1 MICIFIPSG
10 MVVQPTILETI
21 LVILELTMEYVVGM
35 HTDWFFKSIYVYIGP
50 DS

>member
-21 LVILELTMEYVVGM
+21 LVILELTMEYVVG
-35 HTDWFFKSIYVYIGP
+35 TDFVLVFKVFFLQIQQ
-50 DS
+50 D